1 MAVPFSL
8 PGRRTSHQSLRCI
21 RSIRGAAISTLCGG
35 CPSPCNESEND
46 VMSESLPPVI
56 NQPSPASAQTI
67 PGQIPAVQT
76 LGLTRTYGTM
86 MALNAL
92 DLTVQQGDL
101 FGFIGSNG
109 AGKTTTL
116 RILAT
121 FLAPT
126 AGQALVL
133 GHDVGRDADAVRHVI
148 GYMPDFFGVYKD
160 MEVTE
165 YLDFFGACYKI
176 PTAQREKTVNDVLE
190 LVGLSEKKGALIGAL
205 SRGMQQ
211 RLGLARVLIHDPQLL
226 LLDEPASGLDPRAR
240 IEMMAILQELQRLG
254 KTIIISSHILSEL
267 QTLCNRVAIIEKGKL
282 IYSGPV
288 QGVRD
293 QMAQG
298 RVVWVRVS
306 SDQPHAIQLL
316 KTRPEVSEVST
327 VDGEIKIT
335 LSNHDIDH
343 SIIADVLVRG
353 GARLIELREDE
364 IGLEEVFMRVTRGET
379 Q

>member
-1 MAVPFSL
+1 MEQPGSVPN
-8 PGRRTSHQSLRCI
+8 GK
-21 RSIRGAAISTLCGG
+21 
-35 CPSPCNESEND
+35 
-46 VMSESLPPVI
+46 V
-56 NQPSPASAQTI
+56 
-67 PGQIPAVQT
+67 AVQT
-76 LGLTRTYGTM
+76 FGLTRTYGAM
-86 MALNAL
+86 VALSAL
-92 DLTVQQGDL
+92 DLTVNRGDL

-121 FLAPT
+121 FLTPSGGRAE
-126 AGQALVL
+126 VM
-133 GHDVGRDADAVRHVI
+133 GHDVVKSADAVRHVI

-176 PTAQREKTVNDVLE
+176 PAVQREKTVGDVLE
-190 LVGLSEKKGALIGAL
+190 LVGLTEKKGALIGAL

-211 RLGLARVLIHDPQLL
+211 RLGLARVLIHDPQVL

-293 QMAQG
+293 QMAPG
-298 RVVWVRVS
+298 KVVWVR
-306 SDQPHAIQLL
+306 IQGEAATALGVI
-316 KTRPEVSEVST
+316 KECSEVSEV
-327 VDGEIKIT
+327 VEADGQLKVT
-335 LSNHDIDH
+335 MTGHDADH
-343 SIIADVLVRG
+343 GCLAEVLVKAGIRVTG
-353 GARLIELREDE
+353 VREDE
-364 IGLEEVFMRVTRGET
+364 IGLEEVFLRVTRGET

>member
-1 MAVPFSL
+1 MANEPVP
-8 PGRRTSHQSLRCI
+8 P
-21 RSIRGAAISTLCGG
+21 
-35 CPSPCNESEND
+35 
-46 VMSESLPPVI
+46 
-56 NQPSPASAQTI
+56 
-67 PGQIPAVQT
+67 IPAVQT
-76 LGLTRTYGTM
+76 YGLTRMYGNIA
-86 MALNAL
+86 ALSGL
-92 DLTVQQGDL
+92 DLTVNRGDL

-121 FLAPT
+121 FLAPSGGK
-126 AGQALVL
+126 AEIL
-133 GHDVGRDADAVRHVI
+133 GHDVVRDADRVRHII

-176 PTAQREKTVNDVLE
+176 PSAQREKTVNDVLE
-190 LVGLSEKKGALIGAL
+190 LVGLTEKRGALIGAL

-240 IEMMAILQELQRLG
+240 IEMMAILQELQRMG

-293 QMAQG
+293 QMG
-298 RVVWVRVS
+298 TGLVYWVTISGDS
-306 SDQPHAIQLL
+306 SKAIELL
-316 KTRPEVSEVST
+316 KSRPEVAEAVA
-327 VDGEIKIT
+327 VDGQVKVTFVNHEIDPGFLPET
-335 LSNHDIDH
+335 LVN
-343 SIIADVLVRG
+343 G
-353 GARLIELREDE
+353 GVKFTGLWEDE
-364 IGLEEVFMRVTRGET
+364 LGLEEVFLRVTRGET

>member
-1 MAVPFSL
+1 MNA
-8 PGRRTSHQSLRCI
+8 
-21 RSIRGAAISTLCGG
+21 
-35 CPSPCNESEND
+35 
-46 VMSESLPPVI
+46 PP
-56 NQPSPASAQTI
+56 
-67 PGQIPAVQT
+67 IPAVQT
-76 LGLTRTYGTM
+76 FGLTRLYGSIT
-86 MALNAL
+86 ALDKL
-92 DLTVQQGDL
+92 DLTVNKGDL

-121 FLAPT
+121 FLAPSAGT
-126 AGQALVL
+126 AQIL
-133 GHDVGRDADAVRHVI
+133 GRDLLKEADAVRHVI

-190 LVGLSEKKGALIGAL
+190 LVGLTEKKGALIGAL

-267 QTLCNRVAIIEKGKL
+267 QTLCNRVAIIEKGRL

-288 QGVRD
+288 QRVRD
-293 QMAQG
+293 QVSQG
-298 RVVWVRVS
+298 QVVWVRVS
-306 SDQPHAIQLL
+306 SEQAQAIDLL
-316 KTRPEVSEVST
+316 KAQPEIGEVA
-327 VDGEIKIT
+327 VADGKIKVT
-335 LSNHDIDH
+335 LAGPDIEH
-343 SIIADVLVRG
+343 SIVADILVRG
-353 GARLIELREDE
+353 GAKLIELREDE
-364 IGLEEVFMRVTRGET
+364 VGLEEVFMRVTRGET

>member
-1 MAVPFSL
+1 MNL
-8 PGRRTSHQSLRCI
+8 
-21 RSIRGAAISTLCGG
+21 AI
-35 CPSPCNESEND
+35 N
-46 VMSESLPPVI
+46 
-56 NQPSPASAQTI
+56 
-67 PGQIPAVQT
+67 
-76 LGLTRTYGTM
+76 R
-86 MALNAL
+86 
-92 DLTVQQGDL
+92 GDL

-121 FLAPT
+121 FLAPSAGT
-126 AGQALVL
+126 AKIL
-133 GHDVGRDADAVRHVI
+133 GHDVIREADAVRHVI

-190 LVGLSEKKGALIGAL
+190 LVGLSEKRGAIIGAL

-211 RLGLARVLIHDPQLL
+211 RLGLARVLIHDPKVL

-293 QMAQG
+293 QMSAG
-298 RVVWVRVS
+298 LVYWVVVRGDS
-306 SDQPHAIQLL
+306 AAAIELL
-316 KTRPEVSEVST
+316 KARPEVSEAVA
-327 VDGEIKIT
+327 VDGQVKVT
-335 LSNHDIDH
+335 LANHDVDP
-343 SIIADVLVRG
+343 SFLPEALVRG
-353 GARLIELREDE
+353 GVKFSGLWEDE
-364 IGLEEVFMRVTRGET
+364 LGLEEVFLRVTRGET

>member
-1 MAVPFSL
+1 MSAESPIPAPVAP
-8 PGRRTSHQSLRCI
+8 
-21 RSIRGAAISTLCGG
+21 AA
-35 CPSPCNESEND
+35 
-46 VMSESLPPVI
+46 PPV
-56 NQPSPASAQTI
+56 A
-67 PGQIPAVQT
+67 AVQT
-76 LGLTRTYGTM
+76 FGLSRMYG
-86 MALNAL
+86 ALAALSNL
-92 DLTVQQGDL
+92 DLTVHRGDL

-121 FLAPT
+121 FLTPT
-126 AGQALVL
+126 AGRALIF
-133 GHDVGRDADAVRHVI
+133 GKDVVQEADAVRHII

-176 PTAQREKTVNDVLE
+176 PSAKRERTVLDVLE

-240 IEMMAILQELQRLG
+240 IEMMAILQELQRMG

-267 QTLCNRVAIIEKGKL
+267 QTLCNRVCIIEKGRL

-293 QMAQG
+293 QMQQG
-298 RVVWVRVS
+298 RVVWARVS
-306 SDQPHAIQLL
+306 TDQLQAVELL
-316 KTRPEVSEVST
+316 RARPEIADVAT

-335 LSNHDIDH
+335 MAGDDADH
-343 SIIADVLVRG
+343 SIVASALVLG
-353 GARLIELREDE
+353 GAKLIELREDE
-364 IGLEEVFMRVTRGET
+364 IGLEEVFMRVTKGET

>member
-1 MAVPFSL
+1 MSD
-8 PGRRTSHQSLRCI
+8 
-21 RSIRGAAISTLCGG
+21 AA
-35 CPSPCNESEND
+35 
-46 VMSESLPPVI
+46 PP
-56 NQPSPASAQTI
+56 
-67 PGQIPAVQT
+67 IPAVQT
-76 LGLTRTYGTM
+76 FGLTRFYGNIA
-86 MALNAL
+86 ALYQL
-92 DLTVQQGDL
+92 DLTVNKGDL

-121 FLAPT
+121 FLAPSAGT
-126 AGQALVL
+126 AQIL
-133 GHDVGRDADAVRHVI
+133 GRDVVRDADAVRHVI

-240 IEMMAILQELQRLG
+240 IEMMAILQELQRMG

-267 QTLCNRVAIIEKGKL
+267 QTLCNRVAIIEKGRL

-293 QMAQG
+293 QVSQA
-298 RVVWVRVS
+298 RVVWARVS
-306 SDQPHAIQLL
+306 TDMTQAIELL
-316 KTRPEVSEVST
+316 KARKEVAEVT
-327 VDGEIKIT
+327 TADGEIKVT
-335 LSNHDIDH
+335 LAGPEIEHSVVADI
-343 SIIADVLVRG
+343 LVHG
-353 GARLIELREDE
+353 GAKLIELREDE

>member
-1 MAVPFSL
+1 
-8 PGRRTSHQSLRCI
+8 
-21 RSIRGAAISTLCGG
+21 
-35 CPSPCNESEND
+35 
-46 VMSESLPPVI
+46 MSNNSAPP
-56 NQPSPASAQTI
+56 
-67 PGQIPAVQT
+67 IPAVQT
-76 LGLTRTYGTM
+76 FGLTRLYGNIT
-86 MALNAL
+86 ALDKL
-92 DLTVQQGDL
+92 DLTVNQGDL

-121 FLAPT
+121 FLAPSSGS
-126 AGQALVL
+126 AQIL
-133 GHDVGRDADAVRHVI
+133 GRDLLREADAVRHVI

-190 LVGLSEKKGALIGAL
+190 LVGLTDKKGALIGAL

-267 QTLCNRVAIIEKGKL
+267 QTLCNRVAIIEKGRL

-293 QMAQG
+293 QVSQG

-306 SDQPHAIQLL
+306 TEQAQAIDLL
-316 KTRPEVSEVST
+316 KARKEIAEVT
-327 VDGEIKIT
+327 VADGEIKVT
-335 LSNHDIDH
+335 LAGEDIEH
-343 SIIADVLVRG
+343 SIVADILVRG
-353 GARLIELREDE
+353 GAKLIELREDE
-364 IGLEEVFMRVTRGET
+364 IGLEEVFMRVTRGDT

>member
-1 MAVPFSL
+1 MSD
-8 PGRRTSHQSLRCI
+8 
-21 RSIRGAAISTLCGG
+21 SI
-35 CPSPCNESEND
+35 
-46 VMSESLPPVI
+46 PPA
-56 NQPSPASAQTI
+56 PPL
-67 PGQIPAVQT
+67 PAVQT
-76 LGLTRTYGTM
+76 HLLTRLYGNVA
-86 MALNAL
+86 ALQGL
-92 DLTVQQGDL
+92 DLTVNKGDL

-121 FLAPT
+121 FLAPSAGT
-126 AGQALVL
+126 AQVL
-133 GHDVGRDADAVRHVI
+133 GHDVVRDADAVRHVI

-176 PTAQREKTVNDVLE
+176 PAAKREKTVNDVLE

-240 IEMMAILQELQRLG
+240 IEMMAILQELQKLG

-293 QMAQG
+293 QMSQN
-298 RVVWVRVS
+298 RVMWVRVS
-306 SDQPHAIQLL
+306 SDQARALELL
-316 KTRPEVSEVST
+316 KSRPEISEVT
-327 VDGEIKIT
+327 NMDGEIKVT
-335 LSNHDIDH
+335 LVDRDTDH
-343 SIIADVLVRG
+343 SLIADVLVRG
-353 GARLIELREDE
+353 GAKLIELREDE

>member
-1 MAVPFSL
+1 MNSDAPATTAAPPLPAVETIHL
-8 PGRRTSHQSLRCI
+8 TRLYG
-21 RSIRGAAISTLCGG
+21 SITALTDL
-35 CPSPCNESEND
+35 N
-46 VMSESLPPVI
+46 LVI
-56 NQPSPASAQTI
+56 N
-67 PGQIPAVQT
+67 
-76 LGLTRTYGTM
+76 R
-86 MALNAL
+86 
-92 DLTVQQGDL
+92 GDL

-121 FLAPT
+121 FLAPSSGS
-126 AGQALVL
+126 AKVL
-133 GHDVGRDADAVRHVI
+133 GHDVVSEADAVRHVI

-190 LVGLSEKKGALIGAL
+190 LVGLTEKRGAIIGAL

-211 RLGLARVLIHDPQLL
+211 RLGLARVLIHDPNVL

-240 IEMMAILQELQRLG
+240 IEMMAILQELQRMG

-293 QMAQG
+293 QMSAGVIYWVTVQG
-298 RVVWVRVS
+298 DS
-306 SDQPHAIQLL
+306 TAALDLL
-316 KTRPEVSEVST
+316 KARPEISDAVA
-327 VDGEIKIT
+327 VDGQIKVT
-335 LSNHDIDH
+335 FASHDVDP
-343 SIIADVLVRG
+343 ALVPEALVRG
-353 GARLIELREDE
+353 GVRLTGYWEDE
-364 IGLEEVFMRVTRGET
+364 LGLEEVF
-379 Q
+379 

>member
-1 MAVPFSL
+1 
-8 PGRRTSHQSLRCI
+8 
-21 RSIRGAAISTLCGG
+21 
-35 CPSPCNESEND
+35 
-46 VMSESLPPVI
+46 MSEALHISPREESSTPP
-56 NQPSPASAQTI
+56 A
-67 PGQIPAVQT
+67 IPAVKT
-76 LGLTRTYGTM
+76 MELTRAYGSMT
-86 MALNAL
+86 AL
-92 DLTVQQGDL
+92 DHLNLTVNKADL

-121 FLAPT
+121 FLTPSS
-126 AGQALVL
+126 
-133 GHDVGRDADAVRHVI
+133 GHAEVFGRHVVREADAVRHLI

-176 PTAQREKTVNDVLE
+176 PSVQREKTVADVLE

-267 QTLCNRVAIIEKGKL
+267 QSLCNRVAIIEKGRL

-288 QGVRD
+288 QGVRE
-293 QMAQG
+293 QMSEA
-298 RVVWVRVS
+298 RVMWVRAS
-306 SDQPHAIQLL
+306 PESKALELL
-316 KTRPEVSEVST
+316 RALPVVQSAESVE
-327 VDGEIKIT
+327 GRIKVT
-335 LSNHDIDH
+335 LADHDTDAG
-343 SIIADVLVRG
+343 IIAETLVRG
-353 GARLIELREDE
+353 GVRITELRDDE
-364 IGLEEVFMRVTRGET
+364 IGLEEVFLRVTKGET

>member
-1 MAVPFSL
+1 M
-8 PGRRTSHQSLRCI
+8 
-21 RSIRGAAISTLCGG
+21 
-35 CPSPCNESEND
+35 NETA
-46 VMSESLPPVI
+46 PP
-56 NQPSPASAQTI
+56 
-67 PGQIPAVQT
+67 IPAVQT
-76 LGLTRTYGTM
+76 NGLTRMYGNIA
-86 MALNAL
+86 ALYGL
-92 DLTVQQGDL
+92 DLTVNKGDL

-121 FLAPT
+121 FLAPS
-126 AGQALVL
+126 AGSAKVL
-133 GHDVGRDADAVRHVI
+133 GHDVVKDADAVRHVI

-176 PTAQREKTVNDVLE
+176 PTVQREKTVSDVLE

-211 RLGLARVLIHDPQLL
+211 RLGLARVLIHDPKLL

-240 IEMMAILQELQRLG
+240 IEMMAILEELQRMG

-298 RVVWVRVS
+298 RVIWVRVAT
-306 SDQPHAIQLL
+306 DQQQAMTLL
-316 KTRPEVSEVST
+316 RERPEVAEASAL
-327 VDGEIKIT
+327 DGKIKIT
-335 LSNHDIDH
+335 LANHDIDH

-353 GARLIELREDE
+353 GAKLVELREDE

>member
-1 MAVPFSL
+1 
-8 PGRRTSHQSLRCI
+8 
-21 RSIRGAAISTLCGG
+21 
-35 CPSPCNESEND
+35 
-46 VMSESLPPVI
+46 MSAPP
-56 NQPSPASAQTI
+56 
-67 PGQIPAVQT
+67 IPAVQT
-76 LGLTRTYGTM
+76 LGLTRTYGQMT
-86 MALNAL
+86 ALSAL
-92 DLTVQQGDL
+92 DLTVNTGDL

-121 FLAPT
+121 FLAPS

-133 GHDVGRDADAVRHVI
+133 GHDVVREADAVRHVI

-176 PTAQREKTVNDVLE
+176 PTVQREKTVNDVLE

-211 RLGLARVLIHDPQLL
+211 RLGLARVLIHDPKVL

-240 IEMMAILQELQRLG
+240 IEMMAILQELQRMG

-267 QTLCNRVAIIEKGKL
+267 QTLCNRVAIIERGKL
-282 IYSGPV
+282 IYAGPV

-293 QMAQG
+293 QMSTG
-298 RVVWVRVS
+298 RVIWVKVS
-306 SDQPHAIQLL
+306 SDQGQALELL
-316 KTRPEVSEVST
+316 KSRPEVLEALPE
-327 VDGEIKIT
+327 DGHLKVT
-335 LSNHDIDH
+335 LQNHDIDL
-343 SIIADVLVRG
+343 SLVADVLVRG
-353 GARLIELREDE
+353 GARLTELREDE
-364 IGLEEVFMRVTRGET
+364 LGLEEVFLRVTRGET

>member
-1 MAVPFSL
+1 MY
-8 PGRRTSHQSLRCI
+8 
-21 RSIRGAAISTLCGG
+21 GAM
-35 CPSPCNESEND
+35 
-46 VMSESLPPVI
+46 V
-56 NQPSPASAQTI
+56 
-67 PGQIPAVQT
+67 
-76 LGLTRTYGTM
+76 
-86 MALNAL
+86 ALNSL
-92 DLTVQQGDL
+92 DLTVQRGDL

-121 FLAPT
+121 FLAPS
-126 AGQALVL
+126 AGNAYVL
-133 GHDVGRDADAVRHVI
+133 GHDVVRDADAVRHVI

-176 PTAQREKTVNDVLE
+176 PTAQREKTVSDVLE

-240 IEMMAILQELQRLG
+240 IEMMAILQELQRMG

-267 QTLCNRVAIIEKGKL
+267 QTLCNRVAIIERGKL

-288 QGVRD
+288 QGVT
-293 QMAQG
+293 QQLSET
-298 RVVWVRVS
+298 RVVWAKVPLEQHVCAS
-306 SDQPHAIQLL
+306 ELL
-316 KTRPEVSEVST
+316 KARPEVRSVEEVQ
-327 VDGEIKIT
+327 ERLKIT
-335 LSNHDIDH
+335 LQTHETDP
-343 SIIADVLVRG
+343 SIIAEALVTGGVKLRG
-353 GARLIELREDE
+353 LREDE
-364 IGLEEVFMRVTRGET
+364 IGLEEVFMRVTKGET

>member
-1 MAVPFSL
+1 M
-8 PGRRTSHQSLRCI
+8 
-21 RSIRGAAISTLCGG
+21 SIAPDPNNNA
-35 CPSPCNESEND
+35 
-46 VMSESLPPVI
+46 
-56 NQPSPASAQTI
+56 
-67 PGQIPAVQT
+67 PAVQT
-76 LGLTRTYGTM
+76 FALTRVYGPM
-86 MALNAL
+86 VALNAL
-92 DLTVQQGDL
+92 NLTVNRGDL

-121 FLAPT
+121 FLAPSAGT
-126 AGQALVL
+126 AKIL
-133 GHDVGRDADAVRHVI
+133 GHDVVRNADAVRHVI

-176 PTAQREKTVNDVLE
+176 PTVQREKTVNDVLE

-240 IEMMAILQELQRLG
+240 IEMMAILQELQRMG

-293 QMAQG
+293 QMAQV

-306 SDQPHAIQLL
+306 SDQAQAIELL
-316 KTRPEVSEVST
+316 KTRAEISEVGT
-327 VDGEIKIT
+327 VDSEIKVT
-335 LSNHDIDH
+335 LAGEDVDH
-343 SIIADVLVRG
+343 SIVADVLVRG
-353 GARLIELREDE
+353 GARLVELREDE

>member
-1 MAVPFSL
+1 MTTPA
-8 PGRRTSHQSLRCI
+8 
-21 RSIRGAAISTLCGG
+21 
-35 CPSPCNESEND
+35 
-46 VMSESLPPVI
+46 PP
-56 NQPSPASAQTI
+56 
-67 PGQIPAVQT
+67 IPAVQT
-76 LGLTRTYGTM
+76 MGLTRTYGTM
-86 MALNAL
+86 TALNAL
-92 DLTVQQGDL
+92 DLTVNQGDL

-121 FLAPT
+121 FLTPS
-126 AGQALVL
+126 AGSAVVL
-133 GHDVGRDADAVRHVI
+133 GHDVVREADAVRHVI

-176 PTAQREKTVNDVLE
+176 PTAQREKTVADVLE

-211 RLGLARVLIHDPQLL
+211 RLGLARVLIHDPKLL

-267 QTLCNRVAIIEKGKL
+267 QTLCNRVAIIEKGRL

-288 QGVRD
+288 QGVAE
-293 QMAQG
+293 QMSAG
-298 RVVWVRVS
+298 RVVWVQVS
-306 SDQPHAIQLL
+306 SDQAQAIELL
-316 KTRPEVSEVST
+316 QACPDVSEVEA
-327 VDGEIKIT
+327 VDGRIKVVFV
-335 LSNHDIDH
+335 NHQVDH
-343 SIIADVLVRG
+343 SVVADVLVRG
-353 GARLIELREDE
+353 GAKLIGLREDE
-364 IGLEEVFMRVTRGET
+364 VGLEEVFMHVTRGET

>member
-1 MAVPFSL
+1 MADTPST
-8 PGRRTSHQSLRCI
+8 PDS
-21 RSIRGAAISTLCGG
+21 GANGT
-35 CPSPCNESEND
+35 
-46 VMSESLPPVI
+46 
-56 NQPSPASAQTI
+56 
-67 PGQIPAVQT
+67 PAVQT
-76 LGLTRTYGTM
+76 FGLTRVYGPM
-86 MALNAL
+86 IALNAL
-92 DLTVQQGDL
+92 NLTVHRGDL

-121 FLAPT
+121 FLAPSGGR
-126 AGQALVL
+126 AEVL
-133 GHDVGRDADAVRHVI
+133 GHDVVKDADAVRHVI

-176 PTAQREKTVNDVLE
+176 PSAKREKTVNDVLE
-190 LVGLSEKKGALIGAL
+190 LVGLSEKRGALIGAL

-211 RLGLARVLIHDPQLL
+211 RLGLSRVLIHDPQLL

-267 QTLCNRVAIIEKGKL
+267 QTLCNRVAIIERGKL

-293 QMAQG
+293 QMSAGQIY
-298 RVVWVRVS
+298 WVTVKENSAR
-306 SDQPHAIQLL
+306 ALELL
-316 KTRPEVSEVST
+316 KARPEVTEAVPL
-327 VDGEIKIT
+327 DGQVKVT
-335 LSNHDIDH
+335 LKDHDTDPGFLAQVI
-343 SIIADVLVRG
+343 VG
-353 GARLIELREDE
+353 GGLTLTGLWEDE
-364 IGLEEVFMRVTRGET
+364 LGLEEVFLRVTRGDT

>member
-1 MAVPFSL
+1 MTTVP
-8 PGRRTSHQSLRCI
+8 
-21 RSIRGAAISTLCGG
+21 
-35 CPSPCNESEND
+35 
-46 VMSESLPPVI
+46 PPLS
-56 NQPSPASAQTI
+56 N
-67 PGQIPAVQT
+67 GIPAVQT
-76 LGLTRTYGTM
+76 FALTRLYGSM
-86 MALNAL
+86 IALNAL
-92 DLTVQQGDL
+92 NLTVNRGDL

-121 FLAPT
+121 FLAPSGGT
-126 AGQALVL
+126 AQVL
-133 GHDVGRDADAVRHVI
+133 GHDVVRDADAVRHVI

-176 PTAQREKTVNDVLE
+176 PSSQREKTVNDVLE

-211 RLGLARVLIHDPQLL
+211 RLGLARVLIHDPAVL

-240 IEMMAILQELQRLG
+240 IEMMAILQELQKMG

-267 QTLCNRVAIIEKGKL
+267 ETLCNRVAIIEKGKL

-293 QMAQG
+293 QMAVG
-298 RVVWVRVS
+298 RIFLVKVLGDEARAV
-306 SDQPHAIQLL
+306 QLL
-316 KTRPEVSEVST
+316 KARPEVNQVEQVE
-327 VDGEIKIT
+327 GRIKVT
-335 LSNHDIDH
+335 LNDH
-343 SIIADVLVRG
+343 ETDPGCVAETIVHGGLKLVG
-353 GARLIELREDE
+353 LEEYEL
-364 IGLEEVFMRVTRGET
+364 GLEEVFMRVTRGET

>member
-1 MAVPFSL
+1 MEAIPNE
-8 PGRRTSHQSLRCI
+8 PRTA
-21 RSIRGAAISTLCGG
+21 GA
-35 CPSPCNESEND
+35 
-46 VMSESLPPVI
+46 PPV
-56 NQPSPASAQTI
+56 
-67 PGQIPAVQT
+67 PAVHT
-76 LGLTRTYGTM
+76 TGLTRTYGTM
-86 MALNAL
+86 TALNSL
-92 DLTVQQGDL
+92 DLTVQRGDL

-121 FLAPT
+121 FLAPS
-126 AGQALVL
+126 AGQAYVL
-133 GHDVGRDADAVRHVI
+133 GHDVVRDADAVRHVI

-176 PTAQREKTVNDVLE
+176 PTAQRERTVSDVLE

-240 IEMMAILQELQRLG
+240 IEMMAVLQELQRMG

-267 QTLCNRVAIIEKGKL
+267 QTLCNRVAIIERGKM
-282 IYSGPV
+282 IYCGPV
-288 QGVRD
+288 SGVTG
-293 QMAQG
+293 QLSET
-298 RVVWVRVS
+298 RVMWAKVPAEQHVR
-306 SDQPHAIQLL
+306 AIELL
-316 KTRPEVSEVST
+316 KTVPEVRGVEAV
-327 VDGEIKIT
+327 EERIKVT
-335 LSNHDIDH
+335 MLNHDTDPG
-343 SIIADVLVRG
+343 IIAETLVHGGVKLRG
-353 GARLIELREDE
+353 LREDE
-364 IGLEEVFMRVTRGET
+364 IGLEEVFLRVTKGET

>member
-1 MAVPFSL
+1 MN
-8 PGRRTSHQSLRCI
+8 
-21 RSIRGAAISTLCGG
+21 AA
-35 CPSPCNESEND
+35 ESA
-46 VMSESLPPVI
+46 PP
-56 NQPSPASAQTI
+56 
-67 PGQIPAVQT
+67 IPAVET
-76 LGLTRTYGTM
+76 LNLSRAYGAIT
-86 MALNAL
+86 ALNS
-92 DLTVQQGDL
+92 LTLSIQQGDL

-121 FLAPT
+121 FLAPSSGT
-126 AGQALVL
+126 ARVL
-133 GHDVGRDADAVRHVI
+133 GHDVVRDADAVRHVI

-176 PTAQREKTVNDVLE
+176 PTAQREKTVGDVLE
-190 LVGLSEKKGALIGAL
+190 LVGLTEKKGAIIGAL

-226 LLDEPASGLDPRAR
+226 LLDEPARGLDPRGR
-240 IEMMAILQELQRLG
+240 IEMMDILQELQRLG

-293 QMAQG
+293 QMAAGPIYWLLPQG
-298 RVVWVRVS
+298 EAS
-306 SDQPHAIQLL
+306 GALELL
-316 KTRPEVSEVST
+316 KARPEVTEV
-327 VDGEIKIT
+327 
-335 LSNHDIDH
+335 
-343 SIIADVLVRG
+343 
-353 GARLIELREDE
+353 ARVHGR
-364 IGLEEVFMRVTRGET
+364 T
-379 Q
+379 

>member
-1 MAVPFSL
+1 MA
-8 PGRRTSHQSLRCI
+8 
-21 RSIRGAAISTLCGG
+21 
-35 CPSPCNESEND
+35 
-46 VMSESLPPVI
+46 
-56 NQPSPASAQTI
+56 
-67 PGQIPAVQT
+67 
-76 LGLTRTYGTM
+76 
-86 MALNAL
+86 ALSDLN
-92 DLTVQQGDL
+92 LTVNKGDL

-121 FLAPT
+121 FLAPSAGT
-126 AGQALVL
+126 AKIL
-133 GHDVGRDADAVRHVI
+133 GHDVVKDADAVRHVI

-176 PTAQREKTVNDVLE
+176 PAAQREKTVNDVLE

-293 QMAQG
+293 QMQQG
-298 RVVWVRVS
+298 RVLWVRVTT
-306 SDQPHAIQLL
+306 DQAQAVDLL
-316 KTRPEVSEVST
+316 KTRPEITEVST

-335 LSNHDIDH
+335 LAAEEVDH
-343 SIIADVLVRG
+343 SIVADVLVKG
-353 GARLIELREDE
+353 GARLVELREDE

>member
-1 MAVPFSL
+1 MNS
-8 PGRRTSHQSLRCI
+8 
-21 RSIRGAAISTLCGG
+21 AAPPPISA
-35 CPSPCNESEND
+35 
-46 VMSESLPPVI
+46 PPL
-56 NQPSPASAQTI
+56 
-67 PGQIPAVQT
+67 PAVRT
-76 LGLTRTYGTM
+76 VGLTRAYGPM
-86 MALNAL
+86 LALNAL
-92 DLTVQQGDL
+92 DLTVNRGDL

-126 AGQALVL
+126 SGQASVL
-133 GHDVGRDADAVRHVI
+133 GHDVVRDADAVRHVI

-267 QTLCNRVAIIEKGKL
+267 QTLCNRVAIIEKGQL
-282 IYSGPV
+282 IYAGPV

-293 QMAQG
+293 QMSSG
-298 RVVWVRVS
+298 LVVWVRVAAET
-306 SDQPHAIQLL
+306 DRAVELL
-316 KTRPEVSEVST
+316 KARPEVAEVAP
-327 VDGEIKIT
+327 VDGRIKVQ
-335 LSNHDIDH
+335 LVDHDTDH
-343 SIIADVLVRG
+343 SFVADTLVRAG
-353 GARLIELREDE
+353 LKLTGLQEDE
-364 IGLEEVFMRVTRGET
+364 LGLEEVFLRVTRGET

>member
-1 MAVPFSL
+1 MTPETA
-8 PGRRTSHQSLRCI
+8 
-21 RSIRGAAISTLCGG
+21 
-35 CPSPCNESEND
+35 
-46 VMSESLPPVI
+46 PPV
-56 NQPSPASAQTI
+56 A
-67 PGQIPAVQT
+67 AVQT
-76 LGLTRTYGTM
+76 LGLTRVYG
-86 MALNAL
+86 ALIALSNL
-92 DLTVQQGDL
+92 DLTVQRGDL

-121 FLAPT
+121 FLTPS
-126 AGQALVL
+126 AGRALIF
-133 GHDVGRDADAVRHVI
+133 GKDVVAEADAVRHII

-176 PTAQREKTVNDVLE
+176 PAAKRERTVADVLE
-190 LVGLSEKKGALIGAL
+190 LVGLSDKKGALIGAL

-240 IEMMAILQELQRLG
+240 IEMMAILQELQRMG

-282 IYSGPV
+282 IYAGPV

-293 QMAQG
+293 QMQQN
-298 RVVWVRVS
+298 RVVWARVS
-306 SDQPHAIQLL
+306 TDQAQAVELL
-316 KTRPEVSEVST
+316 RARPEVADVTT
-327 VDGEIKIT
+327 VDGEIKVT
-335 LSNHDIDH
+335 LASLDTDP
-343 SIIADVLVRG
+343 SIVASTLVLG
-353 GARLIELREDE
+353 GAKLVELREDE
-364 IGLEEVFMRVTRGET
+364 IGLEEVFMRVTKGET

>member
-1 MAVPFSL
+1 MDAPPFPAVETIHL
-8 PGRRTSHQSLRCI
+8 TRAY
-21 RSIRGAAISTLCGG
+21 GAITAL
-35 CPSPCNESEND
+35 ND
-46 VMSESLPPVI
+46 LNLVI
-56 NQPSPASAQTI
+56 NT
-67 PGQIPAVQT
+67 
-76 LGLTRTYGTM
+76 
-86 MALNAL
+86 
-92 DLTVQQGDL
+92 GDL

-121 FLAPT
+121 FLAPSSGT
-126 AGQALVL
+126 ARIL
-133 GHDVGRDADAVRHVI
+133 GHDVIKEADAVRHVI

-190 LVGLSEKKGALIGAL
+190 LVGLSEKRGAIIGAL

-211 RLGLARVLIHDPQLL
+211 RLGLARVLIHDPKVL

-240 IEMMAILQELQRLG
+240 IEMMAILQELQRMG

-293 QMAQG
+293 QMSAGLIYWVVVQG
-298 RVVWVRVS
+298 ESAAAV
-306 SDQPHAIQLL
+306 DLL
-316 KTRPEVSEVST
+316 KARPEVSEAVA
-327 VDGEIKIT
+327 VDGQVKVT
-335 LSNHDIDH
+335 FVNHDVDP
-343 SIIADVLVRG
+343 AFLPEALVRG
-353 GARLIELREDE
+353 GVKFTGLWEDE
-364 IGLEEVFMRVTRGET
+364 LGLEEVFLRVTKGDT

>member
-1 MAVPFSL
+1 MEATATTPTSSEL
-8 PGRRTSHQSLRCI
+8 RTPN
-21 RSIRGAAISTLCGG
+21 A
-35 CPSPCNESEND
+35 
-46 VMSESLPPVI
+46 PPV
-56 NQPSPASAQTI
+56 
-67 PGQIPAVQT
+67 PAVQT
-76 LGLTRTYGTM
+76 SGLTRTYGSMT
-86 MALNAL
+86 ALNAL
-92 DLTVQQGDL
+92 DLTVQRGDL

-121 FLAPT
+121 FLAPST
-126 AGQALVL
+126 GQAYVL
-133 GHDVGRDADAVRHVI
+133 GHDVVRDADAVRHVI

-176 PTAQREKTVNDVLE
+176 PTAQREKTVADVLE

-211 RLGLARVLIHDPQLL
+211 RLGLARVLIHDPKLL

-240 IEMMAILQELQRLG
+240 IEMMAILQELQRMG

-267 QTLCNRVAIIEKGKL
+267 ETLCNRVAIIERGKL

-293 QMAQG
+293 QVSSG
-298 RVVWVRVS
+298 KVVWARVS
-306 SDQPHAIQLL
+306 SDPEKAVELL
-316 KTRPEVSEVST
+316 KTNPQIAEVST
-327 VDGEIKIT
+327 VDHEIKIT
-335 LSNHDIDH
+335 LATEQTDH
-343 SIIADVLVRG
+343 SIVADVLVRG
-353 GARLIELREDE
+353 GAKLIELRE
-364 IGLEEVFMRVTRGET
+364 
-379 Q
+379 

>member
-1 MAVPFSL
+1 MSTVP
-8 PGRRTSHQSLRCI
+8 P
-21 RSIRGAAISTLCGG
+21 
-35 CPSPCNESEND
+35 
-46 VMSESLPPVI
+46 
-56 NQPSPASAQTI
+56 
-67 PGQIPAVQT
+67 IPAVQT
-76 LGLTRTYGTM
+76 SGLTRTYGAM
-86 MALNAL
+86 VALSNL
-92 DLTVQQGDL
+92 DLTVNQGDL

-121 FLAPT
+121 FLAPS
-126 AGQALVL
+126 AGQAIVL
-133 GHDVGRDADAVRHVI
+133 GHDVVRDADAVRHVI

-190 LVGLSEKKGALIGAL
+190 LVGLSEKRGALIGAL

-211 RLGLARVLIHDPQLL
+211 RLGLARVLIHDPKVL

-240 IEMMAILQELQRLG
+240 IEMMAILQELQRMG

-282 IYSGPV
+282 IYAGPV

-293 QMAQG
+293 QLATG

-306 SDQPHAIQLL
+306 SDPGQAIEIL
-316 KTRPEVSEVST
+316 KSRSEVT
-327 VDGEIKIT
+327 EAIAEDGAVKIT
-335 LSNHDIDH
+335 LASHDTDH
-343 SIIADVLVRG
+343 SVIADALVHG

-364 IGLEEVFMRVTRGET
+364 LGLEEVFLRVTRGET